1 MSVFIAPGV
10 EGGLIS
16 AGITWFSLK
25 GKQIGDQ
32 SLPKDDKRGT
42 MKNELLM
49 KRRWVEGGGGFNR
62 SISDLGRF

>member
-10 EGGLIS
+10 GGGGLIS

-32 SLPKDDKRGT
+32 SLSKDDKRGT
-42 MKNELLM
+42 MKN
-49 KRRWVEGGGGFNR
+49 
-62 SISDLGRF
+62 

>member
-10 EGGLIS
+10 GRGGEGLIS

-25 GKQIGDQ
+25 RKQIGDQ

-42 MKNELLM
+42 MKN
-49 KRRWVEGGGGFNR
+49 
-62 SISDLGRF
+62 

>member
-42 MKNELLM
+42 MKN
-49 KRRWVEGGGGFNR
+49 
-62 SISDLGRF
+62 